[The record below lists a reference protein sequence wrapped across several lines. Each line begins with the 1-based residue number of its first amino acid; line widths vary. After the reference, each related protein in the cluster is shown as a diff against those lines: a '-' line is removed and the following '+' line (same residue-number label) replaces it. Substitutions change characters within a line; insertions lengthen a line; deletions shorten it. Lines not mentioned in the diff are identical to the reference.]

1 MESRERTYYQRSHL
15 ITDSRNMLIQ
25 SIFCM
30 SESIPETHFIALTDV
45 TLMYFDHKK
54 EVIIIGIMRWT
65 VKTI

>member
-45 TLMYFDHKK
+45 TLVLHLCILITRKK
-54 EVIIIGIMRWT
+54 S
-65 VKTI
+65 